1 MTLVSGAEAAHPAAG
16 TVTRLDGK
24 VALITGAAS
33 GQGRAAARLFAA
45 NGARIVVADIDDAG
59 AKETVSMI
67 EADGGEAAAVHADV
81 SEQADAEAMVDFTVE
96 TFGSVDVLY
105 NNAAVQMS
113 GTLAEATEDDWDL
126 TLDTNLTAIFW
137 ACRRALPHMLAEKQT
152 GRGGSIINTASV
164 LGLVGSEGYVAYG
177 AAKAGLVALT
187 RQMAVEY
194 GPKVRANV
202 IAPGSINTPRFQ
214 KVVEDTDDPDG
225 FVKGME
231 DVIPVGRLGTAEDV
245 ASIALFLASD
255 QSAYVS
261 GAVIPADGGLASL
274 R

>member
-1 MTLVSGAEAAHPAAG
+1 MTLVSGAEVAHPAAG

-45 NGARIVVADIDDAG
+45 NGARIVVADIDDEG
-59 AKETVSMI
+59 SNETVSMI

-81 SEQADAEAMVDFTVE
+81 SVQADAEAMVDFAVE
-96 TFGSVDVLY
+96 TFGSVDILY

-113 GTLAEATEDDWDL
+113 GTLAEVTEDDWDL

-137 ACRRALPHMLAEKQT
+137 ACRRALPHMLDGK
-152 GRGGSIINTASV
+152 GGSIINTASV

-214 KVVEDTDDPDG
+214 KVVEDMDDPDG